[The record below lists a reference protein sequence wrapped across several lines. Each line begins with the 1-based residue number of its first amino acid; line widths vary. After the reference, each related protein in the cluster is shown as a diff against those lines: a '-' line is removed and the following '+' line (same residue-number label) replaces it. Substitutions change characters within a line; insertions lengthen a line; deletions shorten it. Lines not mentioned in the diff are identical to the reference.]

1 MNTTVTPV
9 REIRP
14 LDHDEAMAMA
24 EVEYQRFLAAV
35 EGLAPSDWSAATD
48 CPGWDVRAV
57 VAHVLGMCELDSS
70 RAEAERQISTAAKI
84 AADTGGYRID
94 ALTALQVRE
103 HAHLTPPQLLEALR
117 QAAPGALAGRTH
129 TPETVRASSFI
140 PGAPPYEE
148 WTLGYLLD
156 VIHTRDVWMHRVD
169 IARATGTDLVLTGDH
184 DGRFVALVVAE
195 WAARHG
201 KAFTL
206 HLDGP
211 AGGSFGADGGEVY
224 HLDAVEF
231 CRIVSGREKG
241 TGLLAQE
248 VRF

>member
-1 MNTTVTPV
+1 
-9 REIRP
+9 
-14 LDHDEAMAMA
+14 
-24 EVEYQRFLAAV
+24 
-35 EGLAPSDWSAATD
+35 
-48 CPGWDVRAV
+48 
-57 VAHVLGMCELDSS
+57 MCELDGS

-84 AADTGGYRID
+84 AADTGSYRID
-94 ALTALQVRE
+94 SLTALQVKE
-103 HAHLTPPQLLEALR
+103 HAHLTPPELLEALR
-117 QAAPGALAGRTH
+117 EAAPRALSGRAG
-129 TPETVRASSFI
+129 TPESVRASSFT

-148 WTLGYLLD
+148 WTVGYLLD

-169 IARATGTDLVLTGDH
+169 IARATGTALVLTGDH

-201 KAFTL
+201 KPFTL

-211 AGGSFGADGGEVY
+211 AGAYFGVDGGEEY

-231 CRIVSGREKG
+231 CRVVSGREKG